1 MINILYYV
9 GISIFA
15 IYLWNDAPEQH
26 RDNLFYLA
34 IICSQ
39 VGFYILSRK
48 LDILKAKISQLEAEE
63 RSGRQEQDRQDDH
76 RQRRSVP
83 H

>member
-9 GISIFA
+9 AVSIFA

-26 RDNLFYLA
+26 KDNLFYLA

-39 VGFYILSRK
+39 VGFYILSKK
-48 LDILKAKISQLEAEE
+48 LDCLKTKILQLETEKN
-63 RSGRQEQDRQDDH
+63 SGANKQLSKD
-76 RQRRSVP
+76 
-83 H
+83 

>member
-1 MINILYYV
+1 V

-63 RSGRQEQDRQDDH
+63 DSSANKKINQD
-76 RQRRSVP
+76 
-83 H
+83 